1 MFFEMGDFNFA
12 KTSPDWMNQSF
23 FEKVIRQS
31 EKDPKA
37 EVLGFDISAGS
48 KPGDNFAS
56 SVFRASISFKSKYT
70 KNDSKTIS
78 VIIKTELVETI
89 PGLQDFA
96 KESPLFRNEI
106 EMYDKVLPEIQSLW
120 LSVDDA
126 DTLCPK

>member
-1 MFFEMGDFNFA
+1 MD
-12 KTSPDWMNQSF
+12 QSF
-23 FEKVIRQS
+23 FEKVIRHN

-56 SVFRASISFKSKYT
+56 SVFRASISFRSKFT
-70 KNDSKTIS
+70 KTDSKTLS

-126 DTLCPK
+126 DILCPK